1 MKKTLIALV
10 AVSLLTVGAY
20 AQQNP
25 TYASQAIVGG
35 TFTTAA
41 QAATNVAFVIDMRK
55 QASVTL
61 QFDNQMSTA
70 ATDVQ
75 TICVQRSVDGLTY
88 NTALQTIALTPIAS
102 TASTLLT
109 NLPSYGAGYLKI
121 AYVTNAAATAI
132 ATNTFKYAIKISAP

>member
-25 TYASQAIVGG
+25 TYASQIVG
-35 TFTTAA
+35 TYKNAA

-61 QFDNQMSTA
+61 QIDNQMSTS
-70 ATDVQ
+70 ATDDQV
-75 TICVQRSVDGLTY
+75 IAIQRSVDGLTY
-88 NTALQTIALTPIAS
+88 NTDLVMIKLVPVAS

-109 NLPSYGAGYLKI
+109 NISAQGAGYLKI
-121 AYVTNAAATAI
+121 AWTTNYAASAV
-132 ATNTFKYAIKISAP
+132 ATNVIKYAIKISAP